1 MNRQHATKKR
11 KSRGQALVEFALVL
25 PIILTLFGGIIDFG
39 WVVFNYA
46 QLYNG
51 LREGLRYGS
60 VPGFT
65 TPYQYYQCDAI
76 RQKIRDVA
84 NASGIQASN
93 ITITYDNGDPTIP
106 PLGSCPAGHASAI
119 IGTDIPGEIK
129 AGDRLFIDLNI
140 NVQFLSPFL
149 KPIVPNGI
157 PIHLRAARSLFPDG
171 LGV

>member
-1 MNRQHATKKR
+1 MNRQHAAKKR

-46 QLYNG
+46 QLYNA

-65 TPYQYYQCDAI
+65 TPQQYYQCDAI

-93 ITITYDNGDPTIP
+93 ITITYDTGDPAQSIGP
-106 PLGSCPAGHASAI
+106 CPAGHASAI
-119 IGTDIPGEIK
+119 IGTDISRPIRS
-129 AGDRLFIDLNI
+129 GDRLFIDLNI